1 MYLMLV
7 KFFNDLDK
15 FSKAKNTK
23 RKTKEKK
30 KTKTICMVKFE
41 NYNDLLEI

>member
-23 RKTKEKK
+23 RKTKERKK
-30 KTKTICMVKFE
+30 KNNMYGKV
-41 NYNDLLEI
+41 